1 MKILHINQSDIVG
14 GASILAYRLHQ
25 ALANKGFDSFILAD
39 VVKSLDPTI
48 FPIKRRRLLEELSS
62 RFFQQLGLNYVDIK
76 NTFSLPDY
84 PCFQESDI
92 LNFHNLHGGYFNY
105 LAISKLTQR
114 KPAVF
119 TLHDMWSFTGHC
131 AYSFGCDRWKTGC
144 GQCPHLDTYPV
155 VSRDRTSLE
164 WKLKRWIYN
173 HSNLRI
179 VTPSKWLFELAQ
191 QSLLSHLPISH
202 IPNGLDVSVY
212 CPLEPQMC
220 RAALRL
226 PLDKKVVFFI
236 TQSLKD
242 PRKGGDLLFE
252 SLRNL
257 PQSLKKEI
265 VLVTMGQAGE
275 TLAEA
280 IDVQTVTLG
289 YVGSDRLKALAYS
302 AADLFIFP
310 TRADN
315 FPIVL
320 QESMACGTP
329 MVSFDV
335 GGVSEL
341 VRPGITGL
349 LAKPEDPADLANK
362 IAELLE
368 DDSLRYK
375 MSENC
380 RSIAVEEYSIELQ
393 AQRYIA
399 LYKKAV
405 VSFDR

>member
-220 RAALRL
+220 RAALGL

-252 SLRNL
+252 SLQKL

-280 IDVQTVTLG
+280 VDVQTVTLG

-393 AQRYIA
+393 AQQYIA